1 MDPRIT
7 VTDVRVRGFHL
18 DGYGHVNH
26 ARYLEFLEEGRWA
39 YVDAHPEFA
48 AGLAKGV
55 ALVAVNLNIDY
66 RRAAVM
72 NDDLVVETCLTR
84 IGGRSGVVG
93 HRITDAESGEL
104 VVAARMTFVLL
115 DQKSGQA
122 IAMEGEW
129 ADRLVP
135 LVIEPA
141 TDTQERA

>member
-1 MDPRIT
+1 MDSRIT
-7 VTDVRVRGFHL
+7 VTEVRVRGFHL

-48 AGLAKGV
+48 DGLARGV

-72 NDDLVVETCLTR
+72 NDDLKVETCLTR

-93 HRITDAESGEL
+93 HRITHLGSGEL
-104 VVAARMTFVLL
+104 VAAATLTFVLL
-115 DQKSGQA
+115 DQQSGQVVP
-122 IAMEGEW
+122 MEGAW
-129 ADRLVP
+129 AERLGP
-135 LVIEPA
+135 LVVDVPEGK
-141 TDTQERA
+141 

>member
-1 MDPRIT
+1 MDSRIT
-7 VTDVRVRGFHL
+7 VTTVRVRGFHL

-72 NDDLVVETCLTR
+72 NDDLEIHTCLTR

-93 HRITDAESGEL
+93 HRVTHVASGER
-104 VVAARMTFVLL
+104 VATATLTFVLL
-115 DQKSGQA
+115 DQRSGQV
-122 IAMEGEW
+122 IPLDGEW
-129 ADRLVP
+129 AERLGP
-135 LVIEPA
+135 LVV
-141 TDTQERA
+141 DTPETK

>member
-1 MDPRIT
+1 MDSRTT
-7 VTDVRVRGFHL
+7 VTAVRVRGFHL

-48 AGLAKGV
+48 AGLAQGV

-72 NDDLVVETCLTR
+72 NDDLEVETCLTR

-93 HRITDAESGEL
+93 HRITHVGSGEL
-104 VVAARMTFVLL
+104 VVAASLTFVLL
-115 DQKSGQA
+115 DQQSGQV
-122 IAMEGEW
+122 IPMTGEW
-129 ADRLVP
+129 AERLGP
-135 LVIEPA
+135 LVVDAFE
-141 TDTQERA
+141 TK